1 MTRIAVLG
9 ASTEAVQIGCEFAL
23 GGCTVQL
30 LGAQE
35 PVAAQAVEEALRLAS
50 TRGLAGPAELERAR
64 SLIAPGADAEGRI
77 ALIVEALPE
86 SVDQKAAAIASAA
99 DAHPEALVATTSEAV
114 GATEIGQA
122 AGVAERMLAARY
134 GSPPMLV
141 AIVELAAARD
151 TPPRLLDRVAQLL
164 SAIGKRPVV
173 LRREVPGMI
182 SGQLEL
188 ALLRECRRLVEE
200 GVADAAQVDL
210 IAAERLARVWAAI
223 GPLGS
228 AALHAPDSLERL
240 AEASGQDRADA
251 TALGE
256 LVASRTDLREL
267 GDRREAAL
275 VGNTGPLL
283 RPGTAP
289 VNGR

>member
-23 GGCTVQL
+23 GGCAVQL

-50 TRGLAGPAELERAR
+50 SRGLAGPAELERAR
-64 SLIAPGADAEGRI
+64 SLIAPGTEAEGRI

-86 SVDQKAAAIASAA
+86 SVDQKAAAIASVAEP
-99 DAHPEALVATTSEAV
+99 HPEALVATTGEAV

-122 AGVAERMLAARY
+122 AGVGERMLAARY

-141 AIVELAAARD
+141 QIVELAPARD
-151 TPPRLLDRVAQLL
+151 TPPRLVDRVAQLL
-164 SAIGKRPVV
+164 SAVGKRPVV

-188 ALLRECRRLVEE
+188 ALLRECRRLVDE
-200 GVADAAQVDL
+200 GVADAAL
-210 IAAERLARVWAAI
+210 IDAVATERLARVWAAI

-228 AALHAPDSLERL
+228 AALHAPGSLERL
-240 AEASGQDRADA
+240 AEASGQDRGDA
-251 TALGE
+251 TAIGE
-256 LVASRTDLREL
+256 LAAGRTDLRDL
-267 GDRREAAL
+267 GERREAAL
-275 VGNTGPLL
+275 VGNTAVLP
-283 RPGTAP
+283 RPVTVP